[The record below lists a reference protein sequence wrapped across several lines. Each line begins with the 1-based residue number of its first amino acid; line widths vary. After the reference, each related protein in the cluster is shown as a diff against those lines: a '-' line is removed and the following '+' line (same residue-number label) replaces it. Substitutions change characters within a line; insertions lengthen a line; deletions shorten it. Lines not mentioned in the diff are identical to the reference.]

1 MRQEKKLIENKG
13 DNLTF
18 REAKEVIELFEALLS
33 QFGLIERWVEAI
45 AGKGDPKEQ
54 EYIDSFYYFF
64 RQHTLSYTT
73 KRIEKQIEIGAMK
86 PIEQFPKA
94 KAMEH

>member
-1 MRQEKKLIENKG
+1 MKQEKKLIKSKG

-18 REAKEVIELFEALLS
+18 GEAKEIIELFEALLTK
-33 QFGLIERWVEAI
+33 FGLIEGWVEGI
-45 AGKGDPKEQ
+45 ADEGNPKEQ
-54 EYIDSFYYFF
+54 EYIEKFYYFF

-73 KRIEKQIEIGAMK
+73 ERIEKQIEIGAMK
-86 PIEQFPKA
+86 PIEQFPRA